1 MRMKCMAAVAASILM
16 STSLFAM
23 PVFAHSDEP
32 AESAQSSE
40 TISES
45 AAPTKEPE
53 LSQPLTPEGNMT
65 IVDDLGTTEKSGKQ
79 FITLTTKNGNY
90 FYLIID
96 RDDQGNNTVHFLNQ
110 VDEEDLLSLMDE
122 DDVKAYE
129 ESKAALAAEK
139 QAEEEKLK
147 EEAEPS
153 DTVEVPEVKPAEET
167 NQKSSKLPY
176 LIALIAG
183 LGAFG
188 AIGAVLYT
196 KNKKK
201 DRKDNTPD
209 PDADYME
216 DEDEIDLPEEDEEE
230 NQDES

>member
-1 MRMKCMAAVAASILM
+1 MRVKRMAAVAAGILM
-16 STSLFAM
+16 STSLFTM

-40 TISES
+40 TVSES
-45 AAPTKEPE
+45 AAPTEEPE
-53 LSQPLTPEGNMT
+53 PGQPLTPEGNMT
-65 IVDDLGTTEKSGKQ
+65 IVDDFGTTEKSGKQ
-79 FITLTTKNGNY
+79 FITMTTKNGNY

-153 DTVEVPEVKPAEET
+153 NTVEVPEVKPAEED
-167 NQKSSKLPY
+167 QKSSKLPY

-188 AIGAVLYT
+188 AIGDVLYT
-196 KNKKK
+196 KNRKK
-201 DRKDNTPD
+201 DRKDNAPD

>member
-1 MRMKCMAAVAASILM
+1 MSMKHVAAVAVSVLM
-16 STSLFAM
+16 STSLFTM

-32 AESAQSSE
+32 AESEQSTE
-40 TISES
+40 TVSES
-45 AAPTKEPE
+45 AAPTEEPE
-53 LSQPLTPEGNMT
+53 PGQPLTPEGNMT

-110 VDEEDLLSLMDE
+110 VDEEDLLTLMDE

-153 DTVEVPEVKPAEET
+153 DTVEVPEVKPAEEK
-167 NQKSSKLPY
+167 KSSKLPY

-201 DRKDNTPD
+201 DRKDNAPD

-216 DEDEIDLPEEDEEE
+216 DEDEIELPEEEDS
-230 NQDES
+230 QQESGDQ

>member
-1 MRMKCMAAVAASILM
+1 MSMKHVAAIAASILM

-32 AESAQSSE
+32 VESAQSIE
-40 TISES
+40 TVSES
-45 AAPTKEPE
+45 TAPAEEPE
-53 LSQPLTPEGNMT
+53 PGQPLTPEGNMT

-110 VDEEDLLSLMDE
+110 VDEEDLLTLMDE

-129 ESKAALAAEK
+129 ESKEALAAEK

-153 DTVEVPEVKPAEET
+153 DTVEVPEVEPEE
-167 NQKSSKLPY
+167 NRKSGRLPY

-183 LGAFG
+183 MGAFA

-201 DRKDNTPD
+201 DRKDNAPD

-216 DEDEIDLPEEDEEE
+216 EEDEIDLPEEGEEE
-230 NQDES
+230 NSDES

>member
-1 MRMKCMAAVAASILM
+1 MSMKHVAAVAASILM
-16 STSLFAM
+16 STGLFAM

-32 AESAQSSE
+32 AESAQSTE
-40 TISES
+40 AVSES
-45 AAPTKEPE
+45 AAPTEEPE
-53 LSQPLTPEGNMT
+53 PGQPLTPEGNMT

-110 VDEEDLLSLMDE
+110 VDEEDLLTLMDE

-139 QAEEEKLK
+139 GAEEEKLK
-147 EEAEPS
+147 EEVEPS
-153 DTVEVPEVKPAEET
+153 DTVEVPEVKPAEEK
-167 NQKSSKLPY
+167 KSSKLPY

-201 DRKDNTPD
+201 DRSDNAPD

-216 DEDEIDLPEEDEEE
+216 DEDEIELPEEEENSDEEQNE
-230 NQDES
+230 